1 MGELKSA
8 LDIAMEKAKK
18 MGGEG
23 EIASLTP
30 EQKKQIADVRQVYAA
45 KMAEAEIL
53 IQDPEK
59 LEKERDHIR
68 RERDRKI
75 EAIYEKVKGK

>member
-1 MGELKSA
+1 MAELKSA

-30 EQKKQIADVRQVYAA
+30 EQKKEIADVRQVYAA
-45 KMAEAEIL
+45 KLAEAEIL
-53 IQDPEK
+53 IQDKEK

-75 EAIYEKVKGK
+75 EKIYEKSKRK

>member
-1 MGELKSA
+1 MAELKSA

-30 EQKKQIADVRQVYAA
+30 EQKKEIADVRQVYAA
-45 KMAEAEIL
+45 KLAEAEIL
-53 IQDPEK
+53 IQDKEK

-75 EAIYEKVKGK
+75 EKIYEQSKRK

>member
-30 EQKKQIADVRQVYAA
+30 EQKKQIADVRRVYAA

-53 IQDPEK
+53 IQEKEK
-59 LEKERDHIR
+59 LEKELDYIR

-75 EAIYEKVKGK
+75 EAIYEQIKGK

>member
-8 LDIAMEKAKK
+8 LEIAMEKAKK
-18 MGGEG
+18 MGEG

-30 EQKKQIADVRQVYAA
+30 EQKKKIADVRQAFAA

-53 IQDPEK
+53 IQDKEK
-59 LEKERDHIR
+59 LEKERDFIR

-75 EAIYEKVKGK
+75 EAIYEQKKGK

>member
-18 MGGEG
+18 MGGED

-53 IQDPEK
+53 IQDKEK
-59 LEKERDHIR
+59 LEKERDLIR
-68 RERDRKI
+68 RERDRKL
-75 EAIYEKVKGK
+75 EAIYEKIKDK